1 MLVRALRLLAF
12 FLSGFFLF
20 TFFLFT
26 FFLPALL
33 LAVPLVLAYQA
44 FFLSAVL
51 AIIATIL
58 PPLHPLC
65 LCQDQ
70 GGPRRLYGRL
80 VVGCA
85 GAGVWPASR
94 GGLPDPTQ
102 GCPAGPGKGFATRVA
117 DYVMSSSSSR
127 L

>member
-58 PPLHPLC
+58 PPLHPLRF
-65 LCQDQ
+65 CQDQ
-70 GGPRRLYGRL
+70 GGLRVGLSDALCSLNGWGYRPQAKQGRNGGRDGE
-80 VVGCA
+80 V
-85 GAGVWPASR
+85 AS
-94 GGLPDPTQ
+94 
-102 GCPAGPGKGFATRVA
+102 
-117 DYVMSSSSSR
+117 
-127 L
+127 